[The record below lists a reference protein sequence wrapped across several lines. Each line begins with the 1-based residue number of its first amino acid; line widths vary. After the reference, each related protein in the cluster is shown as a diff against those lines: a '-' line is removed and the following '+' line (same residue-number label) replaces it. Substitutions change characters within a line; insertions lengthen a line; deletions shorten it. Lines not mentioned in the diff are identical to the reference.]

1 MKPKTEMTN
10 PAWFSSSE
18 GMDCPLQHNCSL
30 EQMANV
36 KIVAL
41 FKVKVNYQFAEQCKD
56 GIKTWTLQTIGLLSY
71 EHKQYLGLGGDQD
84 WGCSI
89 IS

>member
-1 MKPKTEMTN
+1 MTN
-10 PAWFSSSE
+10 PAWLSSSE

-56 GIKTWTLQTIGLLSY
+56 GIKT
-71 EHKQYLGLGGDQD
+71 
-84 WGCSI
+84 
-89 IS
+89 